1 MNDAWGE
8 DLDQIANNGGGGGL
22 RKFAEDTAKQN
33 RELMER
39 IQKLEAQNTRNT
51 VADMIESQG
60 VSRQAAKYYGGDAD
74 PEKVAAWVTDM
85 RTAFVGGAS
94 EIQNTQ
100 PVEPVLNSTDMAQY
114 QNMMQAGSNGTPVV
128 SNNDSLAAS
137 LNDAKTPAEMIAAFQ
152 RFNR

>member
-8 DLDQIANNGGGGGL
+8 DLDQIANSGGGGAL

-33 RELMER
+33 RELMDR
-39 IQKLEAQNTRNT
+39 IAKLEAQNTRNT

-85 RTAFVGGAS
+85 RSAFTGAAP
-94 EIQNTQ
+94 EIQTQ
-100 PVEPVLNSTDMAQY
+100 PVEPVLNPTDMAQY

-128 SNNDSLAAS
+128 SNTDSLGAA
-137 LNDAKTPAEMIAAFQ
+137 LADAKTPAEMIAAFQ
-152 RFNR
+152 KFQR